1 MRGRGWAKTS
11 AKANATKDENGN
23 GDRSTF
29 IWNDDKSA
37 MRLSFQSPWR
47 VDYGTGWEAVPGRVL
62 ELQGGGGGGCWV
74 LGGLDSRKKLSDFFI
89 TH

>member
-1 MRGRGWAKTS
+1 MG
-11 AKANATKDENGN
+11 ENGN

-47 VDYGTGWEAVPGRVL
+47 VGGVKAV
-62 ELQGGGGGGCWV
+62 QGGSGRDYCLDGGWLAEGVGGG
-74 LGGLDSRKKLSDFFI
+74 LGKLSDFFI
-89 TH
+89 MVMRTEGEESAGVRLRSCS